1 MFQIEVINPC
11 NVGLSPAT
19 VTDLTCPGSDD
30 GAIAISATDA
40 RGNATFTAVG
50 PVTVNSTDGTF
61 TGLPSGTYEVTVT
74 DDGSPNCTAT
84 QSNIIVGIT
93 TYSADNDGDGLG
105 DVCDPDDDND
115 GILDVNDNCVLASN
129 SDQADN
135 DGDGEGDV
143 CDPDDDN
150 DGILDVNDN
159 CVFASNTDQADND
172 GDGEGDVCDPDD
184 DNDGVL
190 DVNDNCV
197 FASNSDQADNDGDGE
212 GDVCDPDDD
221 NDGVLDV
228 NDNCVFA
235 SNTDQ
240 ADNDGDG
247 EGDVCDPDDDNDG
260 YADTNDCAPFNPAIN
275 PGAEEVCDGVD
286 NNCNLVVDESDAPE
300 LQSITLPLDPVA
312 ISEAVSISANFTD
325 VDDEDGHSADIDWGD
340 GTVSTG
346 LVNQNTNSVSGSHQ
360 FSAAGVYTVSVTV
373 TDACGEQDVL
383 VSATYVVIYDPSAGF
398 VTGGGWIW
406 SPAGAYASDASLEGK
421 ANFGFVAKYKK
432 GQSVPDGNTTFHL
445 NAADFKFKSTDYQWL
460 TIAGPN
466 AKFKGSGQVNGAGDY
481 GFMLTGVDGDV
492 NGGGGE
498 DKFRIKIW
506 DKATSQVVYDNQ
518 MGADDTG
525 YATTVLGG
533 GSIVI
538 HAQKGSNKSMG
549 APTPPP
555 PAAPVDAV
563 TNLQDL
569 QIYPNP
575 ARDEVNLRFQAL
587 DRDARV
593 TVFDAMGRS
602 VVNQLVPAGQA
613 QLRLVLP
620 EGKFATGV
628 YTIRLATGQ
637 QGITRRLL
645 IER

>member
-1 MFQIEVINPC
+1 M
-11 NVGLSPAT
+11 
-19 VTDLTCPGSDD
+19 
-30 GAIAISATDA
+30 
-40 RGNATFTAVG
+40 
-50 PVTVNSTDGTF
+50 
-61 TGLPSGTYEVTVT
+61 
-74 DDGSPNCTAT
+74 
-84 QSNIIVGIT
+84 
-93 TYSADNDGDGLG
+93 
-105 DVCDPDDDND
+105 
-115 GILDVNDNCVLASN
+115 NDNCIFASN

-135 DGDGEGDV
+135 DADGEGDV

-150 DGILDVNDN
+150 DGVLDVNDN
-159 CVFASNTDQADND
+159 CVFTANPDQADND

-197 FASNSDQADNDGDGE
+197 FASNSDQADNDGDGEGDVCDPDDDNDGVLDVNDNCFFASNSDQADNDGDGE

-260 YADTNDCAPFNPAIN
+260 YADTNDCAPFDPAIN
-275 PGAEEVCDGVD
+275 PGAEEVCDGID
-286 NNCNLVVDESDAPE
+286 NNCNLIVDESDAPE

-325 VDDEDGHSADIDWGD
+325 ADDEDGHSADIDWGD

-346 LVNQNTNSVSGSHQ
+346 LVNQNNNFVSGSHQ
-360 FSAAGVYTVSVTV
+360 YSAAGVYTVSVTV
-373 TDACGEQDVL
+373 TDACGEQDML
-383 VSATYVVIYDPSAGF
+383 VNATYVVIYDPSAGF

-406 SPAGAYASDASLEGK
+406 SPAGAYSGDASLEGK

-460 TIAGPN
+460 TIAGSN

-538 HAQKGSNKSMG
+538 HTQKGSNKSIG
-549 APTPPP
+549 TPTPPP

-563 TNLQDL
+563 PDLQDL
-569 QIYPNP
+569 QLFPNP
-575 ARDEVNLRFQAL
+575 ARDEVNLRFLAL
-587 DRDARV
+587 DRDAQV

-602 VVNQLVPAGQA
+602 VVNQMIAAGQT

-620 EGKFATGV
+620 DGKFATGV
-628 YTIRLATGQ
+628 YTVRLATEPE
-637 QGITRRLL
+637 GITRRLL
-645 IER
+645 IQR